1 MAVLLIFK
9 EDIIYDDESVFEEE
23 AKIKKR
29 HNLKLLVAVTIY
41 CEESKHCH
49 KRTKKEDSGKKERNR
64 RDDVNTEATFCMP
77 PRNVGEMS

>member
-1 MAVLLIFK
+1 MAVLLIIK

-41 CEESKHCH
+41 CEDSKHCH
-49 KRTKKEDSGKKERNR
+49 KRMKTECSGDKERNS
-64 RDDVNTEATFCMP
+64 RDDVNTKATFCMP
-77 PRNVGEMS
+77 PRNAGEMS